1 MEAFSMQESPAISSC
16 DRETNHIHP
25 KEPKA
30 KSRPLFWFVFLFS
43 QIVGLLAV
51 ILVFVWIQS
60 YDDGFPNQLVF
71 DYHPPFMVL
80 GMIFC
85 FGESLLVFR
94 VFPGCAK
101 IGLKI
106 LHAVLLVASLV
117 IGAVGMRAAYN
128 PGKGTP
134 YSLHSWIGIIAFT
147 LYGLQWLIGFIVF
160 LLPRISAKVRTKLL
174 PTHVAVG
181 VIIFVFTIVAVL
193 TGINEKNFF
202 PGDYAALP
210 PAARVGNAVG
220 LLVISFGSLVI
231 YLLYRNDYA
240 RKESPPLT

>member
-1 MEAFSMQESPAISSC
+1 MEAFSMQESPAIS
-16 DRETNHIHP
+16 
-25 KEPKA
+25 
-30 KSRPLFWFVFLFS
+30 
-43 QIVGLLAV
+43 IVGLLAV

-85 FGESLLVFR
+85 FGESLLVYR

-147 LYGLQWLIGFIVF
+147 LYGLQVLEDFLRMNLRFFESRRELFIQNILDSVWLIGFIVF